1 MRTARRC
8 CRVTRSAKRSR
19 AASRSPARTRAL
31 MLAAS
36 SESLDVGGCWTRAG
50 VFGAVDDTERASS
63 PGLATRRGGVLI
75 GIRQP
80 ETAVYPP
87 RINVFPCNTIPRNP
101 EFHGPSSEF
110 RVLET
115 ARGTQGTWRRG
126 TRNMELR
133 GSRVDGPPNG
143 PVRSAFSSQL
153 RLVKLHEI

>member
-1 MRTARRC
+1 MRPARRC

-50 VFGAVDDTERASS
+50 VFGAVDGTERASS

-75 GIRQP
+75 RIRPP

-87 RINVFPCNTIPRNP
+87 RINVFPCNTIPRERP
-101 EFHGPSSEF
+101 ERLGDPAFVTES
-110 RVLET
+110 
-115 ARGTQGTWRRG
+115 
-126 TRNMELR
+126 
-133 GSRVDGPPNG
+133 VDGPPNG

-153 RLVKLHEI
+153 RLVKLHRI